1 MAVLIEAK
9 KELKFNQ
16 ELVQLVEVL
25 KEIAANQF
33 QAQLRKKERFE
44 RFLTSF
50 QGFFKM
56 VDLVTKEDPL
66 VCNLSETTGVVMVT
80 SDEGFM
86 GGLNTVVIETAL
98 NHVKE
103 KPHKLIVIGSRGA
116 DYLNDAG
123 KEHISFPGVI
133 SESRYE
139 QAVKLKDFLV
149 ESVLKKDFGDVLL
162 VYPRPIS
169 FTVLKPEVVF
179 LLPCAQL
186 FQKGDEELL
195 SSKQK
200 VILESSIPNIVEYLV
215 EMWLIY
221 KLCEIFEDSKL
232 AELAARA
239 QHLEQSYDTLSQ
251 RGKVLKYR
259 YFRSRREFVDKG
271 MRETFAS
278 ALLRRKTSGSRKF

>member
-1 MAVLIEAK
+1 MSALSEAK
-9 KELKFNQ
+9 KELNFNH
-16 ELVQLVEVL
+16 EFVQLIEVL
-25 KEIAANQF
+25 KEIAASQF
-33 QAQLRKKERFE
+33 QAHLRKKERFE

-50 QGFFKM
+50 GGFFKM
-56 VDLVTKEDPL
+56 VDLVTKEHPL
-66 VCNLSETTGVVMVT
+66 VCNASETTGLVMVT

-86 GGLNTVVIETAL
+86 GGLNAMVIQTAL
-98 NHVKE
+98 NQVEGKRRR
-103 KPHKLIVIGSRGA
+103 LVVVGSRGA
-116 DYLNDAG
+116 DYLKDAR
-123 KEHISFPGVI
+123 EEYVSFPGII
-133 SESRYE
+133 SENRYE

-149 ESVLKKDFGDVLL
+149 ESVLKGEFGAVLL

-186 FQKGDEELL
+186 FQKGGEELL

-200 VILESSIPNIVEYLV
+200 VLVESPISSIVEYLV

-232 AELAARA
+232 AELAART
-239 QHLEQSYDTLSQ
+239 QRLEQSYDTLSQ
-251 RGKVLKYR
+251 KEVVLKHR
-259 YFRSRREFVDKG
+259 YFRSRHEFVDKG

-278 ALLRRKTSGSRKF
+278 ALLRRKTSG